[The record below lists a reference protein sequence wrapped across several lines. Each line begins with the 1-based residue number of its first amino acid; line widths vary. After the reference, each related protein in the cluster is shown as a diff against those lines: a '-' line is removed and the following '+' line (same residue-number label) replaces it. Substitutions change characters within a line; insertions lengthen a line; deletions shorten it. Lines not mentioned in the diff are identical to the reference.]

1 MPADGTQSETPQ
13 AILAQAY
20 ERAGANAGHFLVQ
33 DEGIRKRIELVGLNQ
48 RNGAVVRLVLACTLA
63 KAHQPAIDIR
73 KPYTEIGESDV
84 YSGRSYDENYVTA
97 FIQMHGLPCNPTTA
111 FLTPALRNR
120 NTILLP
126 STNLVG
132 RTPELYQAALQI
144 LTDVQEGTETAANVL
159 AEIIR
164 VLLIKKHRYEEQMS
178 VLMAGLKTVGEGIPL
193 SSEGIVTLL
202 EQHLKSPG
210 SSRLPVLA
218 VAAAYEAAGAKLG
231 ERIKPPGSPN
241 AADLQ
246 TGAIGDVEVLLTDG
260 DHVVTGYEMKTRR
273 VTREDINSALRKIA
287 DLRVQNYV
295 FITTDVIDREVKE
308 YAASLYESTGGIE
321 VVVLDCLSFLRHFL
335 HLFHRSRLQFLEAYQ
350 RLVLAEPES
359 AVGQPL
365 KVAWLALRQAAE
377 NALGV
382 EE

>member
-1 MPADGTQSETPQ
+1 MPTDGTQSETPQ
-13 AILAQAY
+13 AILADAY
-20 ERAGANAGHFLVQ
+20 ERAGTNFGQPVVQ
-33 DEGIRKRIELVGLNQ
+33 NQGVQERIELVGLNQ

-73 KPYTEIGESDV
+73 KPYTEIGDSDV
-84 YSGRSYDENYVTA
+84 YSGRSYDENYVTT
-97 FIQMHGLPCNPTTA
+97 FIQAHGLPCNPTTA

-120 NTILLP
+120 NTTLLP
-126 STNLVG
+126 DTNLVG
-132 RTPELYQAALQI
+132 RTPELYRAALQL
-144 LTDVQEGTETAANVL
+144 LTDVQEETETAANVL
-159 AEIIR
+159 AETLR
-164 VLLIKKHRYEEQMS
+164 VLLVKKHRYEEQMS

-218 VAAAYEAAGAKLG
+218 VAAAYEAAGVKLG
-231 ERIKPPGSPN
+231 ERIKPLGSHN

-246 TGAIGDVEVLLTDG
+246 TGAIGDVEVLLTNG
-260 DHVVTGYEMKTRR
+260 DNAVTGYEMKTRR
-273 VTREDINSALRKIA
+273 VTREDINNALRKIA
-287 DLRVQNYV
+287 DLRVQNYI
-295 FITTDVIDREVKE
+295 FITTDVIDQEVKE
-308 YAASLYESTGGIE
+308 YAASLYEATGGVE
-321 VVVLDCLSFLRHFL
+321 VVVLDCLSFLRYFL

-350 RLVLAEPES
+350 SFVLAEPES

-377 NALGV
+377 NALSV